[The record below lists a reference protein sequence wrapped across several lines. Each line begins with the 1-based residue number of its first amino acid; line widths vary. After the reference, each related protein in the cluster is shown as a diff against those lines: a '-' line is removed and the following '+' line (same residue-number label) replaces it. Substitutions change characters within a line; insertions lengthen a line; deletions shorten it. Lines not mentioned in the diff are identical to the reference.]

1 MCFIAYCL
9 QRVQSDQCPFLTF
22 LKVLQCI
29 MLKVEYGE
37 CQPVITVKTA
47 WAESSRRMW
56 HFSEETAFDAQ

>member
-1 MCFIAYCL
+1 MFHRILFTASAVRSVSFFY
-9 QRVQSDQCPFLTF
+9 FFT
-22 LKVLQCI
+22 VLQCI
-29 MLKVEYGE
+29 MLKVEYGD